1 MLFCAYCSKGN
12 TAGADEGV
20 YSVACHVMT
29 AGMGRYG
36 QELGNIAAQA
46 LRQTNLLKK
55 KCTNRTNKTV
65 RQLRTARAPNCEAAE
80 KAVEATRAAEKA
92 VQNLAAFAGEP
103 VFQSTLYYPLVLSP
117 LVVHLHSLI
126 DLFISKHLCH
136 TATGVYT
143 SLPLLRKN
151 VTNKRQAKQG
161 RRCTLFL

>member
-1 MLFCAYCSKGN
+1 
-12 TAGADEGV
+12 
-20 YSVACHVMT
+20 MT

-65 RQLRTARAPNCEAAE
+65 RQLRTACAPNCEAAE

-103 VFQSTLYYPLVLSP
+103 VDQLTVSP
-117 LVVHLHSLI
+117 LPS
-126 DLFISKHLCH
+126 
-136 TATGVYT
+136 
-143 SLPLLRKN
+143 
-151 VTNKRQAKQG
+151 
-161 RRCTLFL
+161 